1 MYESPKKR
9 RTPTKN
15 SQVEEDDDTLI
26 KQNNFEVDLYDLSQ
40 EEVSNHDMNSEDEY
54 DCLVARSVL
63 VLRVKWS
70 EPNSDAHLEN
80 WVNSLLDR
88 TIISTQ
94 GESICLW
101 EEYQVWPKELS
112 YLDPYFRNS
121 LGHDTNRASKQT
133 KCQRIN
139 LTKEAT
145 NLIFPS
151 PAIVPYEGDP
161 IQVKIYKVEVVA
173 FQLGQ
178 AVLNI
183 HINWLDQVSL
193 SLNGLCNCVFL
204 SKHVCREP
212 SVLVGW
218 QLGTNFPK
226 DPVDKYQRA
235 FSKSVGK
242 KLAGSIFGS
251 KPVSLNFIGNW
262 LLCPKKRDV
271 NRPPEIIPN
280 HLKRCYH
287 QTVVVID
294 KEPSKRQLLE
304 YIFQLMRAY
313 GQNFNQPPLSN
324 APTLDTIL
332 NPRFNRFFGLSRSG
346 TVSISWPIGTDTD
359 LFEIKKWWK
368 IFHGIYL
375 ILNNHVLG
383 EKSVLMELSNLSAN
397 SGQLLRMLE
406 EPDIKIEELYGIRT
420 ELFSLANLMTIY
432 TLEMSYDDCGGLP
445 EYVDFF
451 NTLRKI
457 QNIRLQ
463 RSKVREEINDV
474 LGLVDN
480 SFVEEQRRLDIRKRK
495 KEKKEKQ
502 KRVLAEKVNEQKK
515 QKRFEKMLGIVS
527 SFTVPMVIVAS
538 IFGMNLDDLPTE
550 VPFWPLL
557 IITFFVSLILLLL
570 FFVLSRKKI
579 NLKPWKQQ
587 LVHEEEEDEDDYLL

>member
-1 MYESPKKR
+1 
-9 RTPTKN
+9 
-15 SQVEEDDDTLI
+15 
-26 KQNNFEVDLYDLSQ
+26 
-40 EEVSNHDMNSEDEY
+40 
-54 DCLVARSVL
+54 
-63 VLRVKWS
+63 
-70 EPNSDAHLEN
+70 
-80 WVNSLLDR
+80 
-88 TIISTQ
+88 
-94 GESICLW
+94 
-101 EEYQVWPKELS
+101 
-112 YLDPYFRNS
+112 
-121 LGHDTNRASKQT
+121 
-133 KCQRIN
+133 
-139 LTKEAT
+139 
-145 NLIFPS
+145 
-151 PAIVPYEGDP
+151 
-161 IQVKIYKVEVVA
+161 
-173 FQLGQ
+173 
-178 AVLNI
+178 
-183 HINWLDQVSL
+183 
-193 SLNGLCNCVFL
+193 
-204 SKHVCREP
+204 
-212 SVLVGW
+212 
-218 QLGTNFPK
+218 
-226 DPVDKYQRA
+226 
-235 FSKSVGK
+235 
-242 KLAGSIFGS
+242 
-251 KPVSLNFIGNW
+251 
-262 LLCPKKRDV
+262 
-271 NRPPEIIPN
+271 
-280 HLKRCYH
+280 
-287 QTVVVID
+287 
-294 KEPSKRQLLE
+294 
-304 YIFQLMRAY
+304 MRAY